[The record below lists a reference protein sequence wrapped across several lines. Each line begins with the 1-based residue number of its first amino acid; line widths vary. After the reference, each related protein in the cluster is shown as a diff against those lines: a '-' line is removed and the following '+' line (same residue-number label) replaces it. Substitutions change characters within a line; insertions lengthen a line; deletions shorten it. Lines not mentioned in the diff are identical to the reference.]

1 MREAGCRLSF
11 FMEVEEFVRETIPD
25 YQPEPPVK
33 KEFIPV
39 CPVCGEECD
48 TVYVDMYDDIVGCD
62 QCMNM
67 EDAYEY
73 LYDEEVEE
81 Y

>member
-1 MREAGCRLSF
+1 MTYYRL
-11 FMEVEEFVRETIPD
+11 ETLDWYDYIP
-25 YQPEPPVK
+25 Y
-33 KEFIPV
+33 

-62 QCMNM
+62 RCMNM

-73 LYDEEVEE
+73 LYEEG

>member
-1 MREAGCRLSF
+1 MALPPIFIGGFMTDYRL
-11 FMEVEEFVRETIPD
+11 
-25 YQPEPPVK
+25 EPPDWDDY
-33 KEFIPV
+33 IPY

-62 QCMNM
+62 RCMNM

-73 LYDEEVEE
+73 LYEEG

>member
-1 MREAGCRLSF
+1 M
-11 FMEVEEFVRETIPD
+11 RETIPD
-25 YQPEPPVK
+25 YRPEPPAWDDY
-33 KEFIPV
+33 IPV
-39 CPVCGEECD
+39 CPVCGAECD
-48 TVYVDMYDDIVGCD
+48 TVYLDMNDEIVGCD
-62 QCMNM
+62 RCINM

>member
-1 MREAGCRLSF
+1 MTDYRL
-11 FMEVEEFVRETIPD
+11 EPLDWDDYIP
-25 YQPEPPVK
+25 Y
-33 KEFIPV
+33 

-62 QCMNM
+62 QCMNI

-73 LYDEEVEE
+73 LYEEG

>member
-1 MREAGCRLSF
+1 MREY
-11 FMEVEEFVRETIPD
+11 IPD
-25 YQPEPPVK
+25 YQPDPSAWDDYN
-33 KEFIPV
+33 PV
-39 CPVCGEECD
+39 CPVCGAECD
-48 TVYVDMYDDIVGCD
+48 TVYLDMNDEIVGCD
-62 QCMNM
+62 RCINM

>member
-1 MREAGCRLSF
+1 M
-11 FMEVEEFVRETIPD
+11 TD
-25 YQPEPPVK
+25 YHFEPPVPD
-33 KEFIPV
+33 EYIPY

-48 TVYVDMYDDIVGCD
+48 TVYVDLYDDIVGCD

>member
-1 MREAGCRLSF
+1 M
-11 FMEVEEFVRETIPD
+11 RETIPD
-25 YQPEPPVK
+25 YRPEPPAWDDY
-33 KEFIPV
+33 IPC
-39 CPVCGEECD
+39 CPVCGAECD
-48 TVYVDMYDDIVGCD
+48 TVYLDMNDDIVGCD
-62 QCMNM
+62 RCINM

>member
-1 MREAGCRLSF
+1 M
-11 FMEVEEFVRETIPD
+11 TD
-25 YQPEPPVK
+25 YRIEPPVSDDYV
-33 KEFIPV
+33 PY
-39 CPVCGEECD
+39 CPVCREECD

-73 LYDEEVEE
+73 LYEEG